1 MNKQQR
7 KAAAQIERERRRAL
21 VAQLLVLRPTL
32 MEMVR
37 ALAAEGIKVSHTTVA
52 KDIKLIEKR
61 YLQEQTQHINTIRA
75 RELAE
80 LSYMESQLATAWSN
94 SSGKVETVTYDNA
107 GAVVKRVVEEKGP
120 NPAYMAQRLQVKKQR
135 AALLGLNAPENH
147 NHQLVNFVVE
157 VGK

>member
-1 MNKQQR
+1 MNKQQK
-7 KAAAQIERERRRAL
+7 KAAAQAERERRRAL
-21 VAQLLVLRPTL
+21 VAQLMVLRPTL
-32 MEMVR
+32 MEIVK
-37 ALAAEGIKVSHTTVA
+37 ALSSEGITVSHTTVA

-61 YLQEQTQHINTIRA
+61 YLEEQSRHINAARA

-80 LSYMESQLATAWSN
+80 LDYMESQLATAWST
-94 SSGKVETVTYDNA
+94 SGGRVEVVTYDNA
-107 GAVVKRVVEEKGP
+107 GAIVKRVVEEKGA

-135 AALLGLNAPENH
+135 ALLLGLNAPQNH